1 MQKFKFKLDALL
13 KVREFKEKKV
23 KIELAE
29 ILKEITD
36 VEDKITKINV
46 SVAEAYEAQEKF
58 IADAAAGRMIQ
69 FFPMFIQGKKEDLK
83 NKESLLWAL
92 KKKYAAKIEELGR
105 ARGEVKILENFKD
118 KQQTEHRKKATKKEQ
133 DEIEEN
139 FIMKANG
146 LNFLG

>member
-1 MQKFKFKLDALL
+1 MQKFKFKLDGLL

-29 ILKEITD
+29 ILKEIADT
-36 VEDKITKINV
+36 EDKIEKIKFAIN
-46 SVAEAYEAQEKF
+46 EAYEAQEQF
-58 IADAAAGRMIQ
+58 VAEAAAGRMIQ

-92 KKKYAAKIEELGR
+92 KKKYAAKIEELGK

-118 KQQTEHRKKATKKEQ
+118 KKMTEHRKAGMKKEQ

-139 FIMKANG
+139 FIMKNAR
-146 LNFLG
+146 LDTI